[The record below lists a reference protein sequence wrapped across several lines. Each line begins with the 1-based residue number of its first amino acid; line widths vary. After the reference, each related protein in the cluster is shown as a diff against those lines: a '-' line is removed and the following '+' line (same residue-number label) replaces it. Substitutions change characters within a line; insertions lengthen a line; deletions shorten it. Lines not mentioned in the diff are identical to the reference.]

1 MKNQTNRMLIMLL
14 IAGFVLLGIGCS
26 GDTSKNN
33 QNIYNQNTAGQN
45 TSDEDEAS
53 QAAAPPVCTSV
64 TEAEIKAEI
73 PRLPDPLRDQFKEI
87 NPQTGNIS
95 LSYNPQLYELIFK
108 GYIHGDGVNLRG
120 LLNRFNK
127 FRGRQCARKVLFQ
140 GETATSNFEWRPDP
154 NSPTPTPPN
163 VCKQDVDNEI
173 NNGILKSQL
182 NHNLTFDFV
191 ESTKILTLTGYI
203 GDNPQGNGKFHAF
216 IGQLQRFMR
225 NGCISKI
232 EFGPAVN
239 KDPKMLL
246 NRGFEWQICEY
257 PECENNGVCVRC
269 VVKDIDPN
277 TNSNSNTNTP

>member
-26 GDTSKNN
+26 GDTSKTN
-33 QNIYNQNTAGQN
+33 QNNSNQNTAGQN
-45 TSDEDEAS
+45 TSNEDEAS
-53 QAAAPPVCTSV
+53 PAAAAPPVCTSV
-64 TEAEIKAEI
+64 TEADIRAEI
-73 PRLPDPLRDQFKEI
+73 PKLPAKLRDQFSA
-87 NPQTGNIS
+87 GSIS
-95 LSYNPQLYELIFK
+95 LSYDPQLYELIFK
-108 GYIHGDGVNLRG
+108 GYIHGNGNNLRA
-120 LLNRFNK
+120 LLNGFNK
-127 FRGRQCARKVLFQ
+127 FRGKQCIRRVYFQ
-140 GETATSNFEWRPDP
+140 GDTATSNFEWRPDP
-154 NSPTPTPPN
+154 NSPTPSPPN
-163 VCKQDVDNEI
+163 VCDVQDEI
-173 NNGILKSQL
+173 DKSVLKDQL
-182 NHNLTFDFV
+182 NKNLWSVYNPT
-191 ESTKILTLTGYI
+191 TKVLTLTGYI
-203 GDNPQGNGKFHAF
+203 GDNPQGNGKFNPF
-216 IGQLQRFMR
+216 IGQLQKFMR